1 MRCSICVAC
10 GTEMFT
16 CSGSCHCR
24 QALSD
29 KKKKKKKKEEE
40 GRFFFIHRE
49 KDTKRTGMRSL
60 RKGELP
66 RAVKVINH
74 HCFLAQY
81 MRTKE
86 AK

>member
-1 MRCSICVAC
+1 
-10 GTEMFT
+10 MFN

-24 QALSD
+24 QALND
-29 KKKKKKKKEEE
+29 KKKKKTDACKKKK
-40 GRFFFIHRE
+40 GRFFFIHGEKE
-49 KDTKRTGMRSL
+49 KDTKRTGMRLL

-74 HCFLAQY
+74 HCFLAEY
-81 MRTKE
+81 IHTRE